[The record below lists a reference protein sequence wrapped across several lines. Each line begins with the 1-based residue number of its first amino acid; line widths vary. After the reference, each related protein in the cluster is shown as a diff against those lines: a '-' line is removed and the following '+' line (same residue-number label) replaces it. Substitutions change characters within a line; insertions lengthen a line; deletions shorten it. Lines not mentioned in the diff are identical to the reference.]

1 MKILA
6 VSDRVLDHLYCS
18 DVKQKYADIDLLIG
32 CGDLPFYYLD
42 FLISALDVPLVYVM
56 GNHDQGPQYTADGRV
71 LTDVRGGR
79 NIHARCVKFEG
90 LLVAG
95 LEGSMRYRPQA
106 RLMYSEAEMRQ
117 QVTRL
122 VPRLLLNRQRYG
134 RFLDILV
141 THSPPLG
148 IHDRSD
154 IAHTGF
160 KIFNTFIKL
169 FKPRY
174 LLHGHIHVYRQD
186 VSRVTQVDDTTIINV
201 YPYRVLEYE
210 NSPQLSHGK

>member
-6 VSDRVLDHLYCS
+6 VSDRVLDQLYCS
-18 DVKQKYADIDLLIG
+18 DVRKKHPDIDLLIG

-42 FLISALDVPLVYVM
+42 FLISALDVPMVYVL
-56 GNHDQGPQYTADGRV
+56 GNHDQGPQYTADGRT

-79 NIHARCVKFEG
+79 NIHARSVKFEQ
-90 LLVAG
+90 LLIAG

-106 RLMYSEAEMRQ
+106 SLMYSETEMRQ

-134 RFLDILV
+134 RYLDILV
-141 THSPPLG
+141 THSPPFG

-169 FKPRY
+169 FRPRY
-174 LLHGHIHVYRQD
+174 LLHGHIHVYRRD
-186 VSRVTQVDDTTIINV
+186 VPRVTQVENTTIINV
-201 YPYRVLEYE
+201 YPYRVIEIDE
-210 NSPQLSHGK
+210 PSSPAPTD